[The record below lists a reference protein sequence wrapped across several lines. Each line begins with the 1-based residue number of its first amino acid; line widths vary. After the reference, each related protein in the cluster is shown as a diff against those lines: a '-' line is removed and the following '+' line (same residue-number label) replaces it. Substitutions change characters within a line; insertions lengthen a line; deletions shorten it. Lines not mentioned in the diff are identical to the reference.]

1 MTHNIIKSFVVFVLG
16 AMLVGTA
23 SAQENEVGKQKI
35 NSWIEFNLGV
45 SFLNGSDGFNDHMQA
60 YYPTLDYRSAYS
72 AAAQLGVGVG
82 VEYRR
87 FTLGMHLNGMADN
100 ILFVKNQLVKKQDNL
115 YHLDLGYRFDLG
127 KNRRS
132 ATDSGANYTLE
143 PTAGFGFCVS
153 DIFLS
158 SSRGGADYVNSF
170 STANFAVPLTINFWY
185 GKNGKDIGLY
195 VQYIISVGQV
205 GKAHITGLDTEVDD
219 LNFLPATLTL
229 GWKYRF

>member
-1 MTHNIIKSFVVFVLG
+1 MTHHIIKSLAVLTLST
-16 AMLVGTA
+16 MLIGTA
-23 SAQENEVGKQKI
+23 SAQENEAGKQKI
-35 NSWIEFNLGV
+35 NPWIEFNLGV
-45 SFLNGSDGFNDHMQA
+45 SFLNGSDGFNDHMQT
-60 YYPTLDYRSAYS
+60 YHPTLDYRSAYS
-72 AAAQLGVGVG
+72 AAAQIGVGLG
-82 VEYRR
+82 MEYRR
-87 FTLGMHLNGMADN
+87 FTLGIHLNGMADN
-100 ILFVKNQLVKKQDNL
+100 ILSVKNQLVKKQDNL

-127 KNRRS
+127 KN
-132 ATDSGANYTLE
+132 YTLE
-143 PTAGFGFCVS
+143 PTAGFGVCIS

-158 SSRGGADYVNSF
+158 SSRGGTDYVNSF
-170 STANFAVPLTINFWY
+170 STVNFAVPLTINFWH

>member
-1 MTHNIIKSFVVFVLG
+1 MTHHFIKSLAILTLG
-16 AMLVGTA
+16 AMLIGTA
-23 SAQENEVGKQKI
+23 SAQENEAGKQKI
-35 NSWIEFNLGV
+35 NPWIEFNLGV
-45 SFLNGSDGFNDHMQA
+45 SFLNGSNGFTDHMQT
-60 YYPTLDYRSAYS
+60 YHPTLDYRGAYS
-72 AAAQLGVGVG
+72 AAVQLGVGVG

-87 FTLGMHLNGMADN
+87 FTLGLHLGGMADN
-100 ILFVKNQLVKKQDNL
+100 IFSVKNQLVKKQDNL
-115 YHLDLGYRFDLG
+115 YHIDLGYRFDLG
-127 KNRRS
+127 KN
-132 ATDSGANYTLE
+132 YTLE
-143 PTAGFGFCVS
+143 PTVGFGVCIS

-170 STANFAVPLTINFWY
+170 STANFAVPLTINFWH

>member
-1 MTHNIIKSFVVFVLG
+1 MTHHIIKSLAALALS
-16 AMLVGTA
+16 AMLIGTA
-23 SAQENEVGKQKI
+23 SAQENEAGKQKI

-45 SFLNGSDGFNDHMQA
+45 SFLNGSDGFNDHMQT
-60 YYPTLDYRSAYS
+60 YHPTLDYRSVYS
-72 AAAQLGVGVG
+72 AAAQIGVGLG

-87 FTLGMHLNGMADN
+87 FTLGIHLNGMADN
-100 ILFVKNQLVKKQDNL
+100 ILSVKNQLVKKQDNL

-127 KNRRS
+127 KN
-132 ATDSGANYTLE
+132 YTLE
-143 PTAGFGFCVS
+143 PTAGFGLGVS

-158 SSRGGADYVNSF
+158 SSRGGTDYVNSF
-170 STANFAVPLTINFWY
+170 STANLALPLTINFWH
-185 GKNGKDIGLY
+185 GKNGKEIGLY

>member
-1 MTHNIIKSFVVFVLG
+1 MTHHFIKSLAILTLG
-16 AMLVGTA
+16 AMLIGTA
-23 SAQENEVGKQKI
+23 SAQEIEAGKQKI
-35 NSWIEFNLGV
+35 KPWIEFNLGV
-45 SFLNGSDGFNDHMQA
+45 SFLNGSNGFNDHMQT
-60 YYPTLDYRSAYS
+60 YHPTLDYRSAYS
-72 AAAQLGVGVG
+72 AAVQLGVGVG

-87 FTLGMHLNGMADN
+87 FTLGLHLGGMADN
-100 ILFVKNQLVKKQDNL
+100 IFSVKNQLVKKQDNL
-115 YHLDLGYRFDLG
+115 YHIDLGYRFDLG
-127 KNRRS
+127 KN
-132 ATDSGANYTLE
+132 YTLE
-143 PTAGFGFCVS
+143 PTAGFGVCIS

-158 SSRGGADYVNSF
+158 SSRGGTDYVNSF
-170 STANFAVPLTINFWY
+170 STANFAVPLTINFWH

>member
-1 MTHNIIKSFVVFVLG
+1 MTHHIIKSLAVLTLS
-16 AMLVGTA
+16 AMLIGTA
-23 SAQENEVGKQKI
+23 SAQENEAGKQKI
-35 NSWIEFNLGV
+35 NPWIDFNLGV
-45 SFLNGSDGFNDHMQA
+45 SFLNASDAFNDHMQT
-60 YYPTLDYRSAYS
+60 YHPTLDYRSVYS
-72 AAAQLGVGVG
+72 AAAQIGVGLG

-87 FTLGMHLNGMADN
+87 FTLGIHLNGMADN
-100 ILFVKNQLVKKQDNL
+100 ILSVKNQLVKKQDNL

-127 KNRRS
+127 KN
-132 ATDSGANYTLE
+132 YTLE
-143 PTAGFGFCVS
+143 PTAGFGLGVS

-158 SSRGGADYVNSF
+158 SSRGGTDYVNSF
-170 STANFAVPLTINFWY
+170 STANLALPLTINFWH
-185 GKNGKDIGLY
+185 GKNGKEIGLY

>member
-1 MTHNIIKSFVVFVLG
+1 MVKHINIKQTALLL
-16 AMLVGTA
+16 ACLLAVGTV
-23 SAQENEVGKQKI
+23 SSQENEAGKRKV
-35 NSWIEFNLGV
+35 NPWAEFNLGFN
-45 SFLNGSDGFNDHMQA
+45 FLDGSKGFTNHMQT
-60 YYPTLDYRSAYS
+60 YHPTLDYRSAYS
-72 AAAQLGVGVG
+72 AAAQIGVGLG
-82 VEYRR
+82 MEYRR
-87 FTLGMHLNGMADN
+87 FTLGIHLNGMADN
-100 ILFVKNQLVKKQDNL
+100 ILSVKNQLVKKQDNL

-127 KNRRS
+127 KN
-132 ATDSGANYTLE
+132 YTLE
-143 PTAGFGFCVS
+143 PTAGFGVCIS

-158 SSRGGADYVNSF
+158 SSRGGTDYVNSF
-170 STANFAVPLTINFWY
+170 STVNFAVPLTINFWH

>member
-1 MTHNIIKSFVVFVLG
+1 MKQHIIKFLAVFVLG
-16 AMLVGTA
+16 AMLIGTA
-23 SAQENEVGKQKI
+23 SAQENEAGKQKI
-35 NSWIEFNLGV
+35 NPWIEFNLGV
-45 SFLNGSDGFNDHMQA
+45 SFLDGSDGFTDHMQT
-60 YYPTLDYRSAYS
+60 YHPTLDYRSAYS
-72 AAAQLGVGVG
+72 AAVQLGVGVG

-87 FTLGMHLNGMADN
+87 FTLGLHLGGMADN
-100 ILFVKNQLVKKQDNL
+100 IFSVKNQLVKKQDNL

-127 KNRRS
+127 KN
-132 ATDSGANYTLE
+132 YTLE
-143 PTAGFGFCVS
+143 PAAGFGVCVS

-158 SSRGGADYVNSF
+158 SSRSGVDYVNSF
-170 STANFAVPLTINFWY
+170 STVNFAVPLTINFWH

>member
-1 MTHNIIKSFVVFVLG
+1 MTHHFIKSLAILTLG
-16 AMLVGTA
+16 AMLIGTA
-23 SAQENEVGKQKI
+23 SAQEIEAGKQKI
-35 NSWIEFNLGV
+35 KPWIEFNLGI
-45 SFLNGSDGFNDHMQA
+45 SFLNGSNGFNDHMQT
-60 YYPTLDYRSAYS
+60 YHPTLDYRSAYS
-72 AAAQLGVGVG
+72 AAVQLGVGVG

-87 FTLGMHLNGMADN
+87 FTLGLHLGGMADN
-100 ILFVKNQLVKKQDNL
+100 IFSVKNQLVKKQDNL
-115 YHLDLGYRFDLG
+115 YHIDLGYRFDLG
-127 KNRRS
+127 KN
-132 ATDSGANYTLE
+132 YTLE
-143 PTAGFGFCVS
+143 PAAGFGVCVS

-170 STANFAVPLTINFWY
+170 STANFAVPLTINFWH

>member
-1 MTHNIIKSFVVFVLG
+1 MKHHIIKFLTALALG
-16 AMLVGTA
+16 SMLGGTA
-23 SAQENEVGKQKI
+23 SAQENEAGKQK
-35 NSWIEFNLGV
+35 NNPWIEFNLGV
-45 SFLNGSDGFNDHMQA
+45 SFLNGSNGFTDHMQT
-60 YYPTLDYRSAYS
+60 YHPTLDYRSAYS
-72 AAAQLGVGVG
+72 VAAQIGIGLG

-100 ILFVKNQLVKKQDNL
+100 IFSVKNQLVKKQDNL

-127 KNRRS
+127 KN
-132 ATDSGANYTLE
+132 YTLE
-143 PTAGFGFCVS
+143 PAAGFGVCVS

-158 SSRGGADYVNSF
+158 SSRGGVDYINSF
-170 STANFAVPLTINFWY
+170 STANFAVPLTINFWH

-195 VQYIISVGQV
+195 VQYIISVGQI

>member
-1 MTHNIIKSFVVFVLG
+1 MKKVIVMLAAVLAIG
-16 AMLVGTA
+16 AA
-23 SAQENEVGKQKI
+23 SAQENEAGKQKI
-35 NSWIEFNLGV
+35 NPWIEFNLGV
-45 SFLNGSDGFNDHMQA
+45 SFLNGSNGFTDHMQT
-60 YYPTLDYRSAYS
+60 YHPTLDYRGAYS
-72 AAAQLGVGVG
+72 AAVQLGVGVG

-87 FTLGMHLNGMADN
+87 FTLGMHLGGMADN
-100 ILFVKNQLVKKQDNL
+100 ILSVKNQLVKKQDNL
-115 YHLDLGYRFDLG
+115 YHIDLGYRFDLG

-143 PTAGFGFCVS
+143 PTVGFGVCIS

-170 STANFAVPLTINFWY
+170 STANFAVPLTINFWH

>member
-1 MTHNIIKSFVVFVLG
+1 MKHHIIKSFAVFVLG

-35 NSWIEFNLGV
+35 NPWIEFNLGV
-45 SFLNGSDGFNDHMQA
+45 SFLDGSDGFTEHMQT
-60 YYPTLDYRSAYS
+60 YHPTLDYRSAYS
-72 AAAQLGVGVG
+72 AAVQLGVGVG

-87 FTLGMHLNGMADN
+87 FTLGLHLGGMADN
-100 ILFVKNQLVKKQDNL
+100 IFSVKNQLVKKQDNL

-127 KNRRS
+127 KN
-132 ATDSGANYTLE
+132 YTLE
-143 PTAGFGFCVS
+143 PTAGFGVSVS

-158 SSRGGADYVNSF
+158 SSRGGTDYVNSF
-170 STANFAVPLTINFWY
+170 TTANFAVPLTINFWH

-195 VQYIISVGQV
+195 VQYIISVGQI